1 MDPDKPEVE
10 ENVERVPS
18 KGLGRILPSATS
30 KEAGVQTDPTG
41 AEENAAL
48 LRLQEICRDA
58 DEGAPTSVLDAW
70 NCAERW
76 ITRLFLLERFVQVDH
91 DGLLDVIVFMTGITH
106 DLIGRYTEVFHDV
119 PVGPHRLR
127 LGELL
132 QRYNHTASEVNLAHQ
147 RSREWYN
154 NVRTALNSIAPD
166 VPLGMEA
173 SAAMAAITAA
183 GLHQPAATSSAPLAS
198 HAAVSQAVPS
208 GSSAPP
214 VQSVAVP
221 LAFSSVG
228 IPVPATSAS
237 TTVPAASS
245 QMPTTNH
252 PTGFRAGTL
261 VRRTTP
267 TPSDAVPPGGG
278 IFPPSRITP
287 TGQLKESGSS
297 ALPSGSAGPTHTSGI
312 ATLAGQDPSAS
323 SRETPASNEARGGR
337 RLVHAR
343 VGHSLFQPSSSGRG
357 SGSASQ
363 ALTGGRAMVAASGE
377 GSSRCPRGGRG
388 SRGGRGG
395 TPGVRGGISKTL
407 PTPGKV
413 IP

>member
-1 MDPDKPEVE
+1 MDPNKPEVE

-30 KEAGVQTDPTG
+30 KEAGVQTDPIG
-41 AEENAAL
+41 AEENTAL

-58 DEGAPTSVLDAW
+58 DEGAPTSVLDAL

-76 ITRLFLLERFVQVDH
+76 ITRLVLLERFVQVDH
-91 DGLLDVIVFMTGITH
+91 DGLLDVIIFMTGMAH
-106 DLIGRYTEVFHDV
+106 HLIGRYTHVLHDV
-119 PVGPHRLR
+119 P
-127 LGELL
+127 
-132 QRYNHTASEVNLAHQ
+132 RYNHTASEVNLAHQ
-147 RSREWYN
+147 RSREWYK
-154 NVRTALNSIAPD
+154 NVRTALNNIAPD

-173 SAAMAAITAA
+173 SAAMAAITAT
-183 GLHQPAATSSAPLAS
+183 GLHQPAATSSAPLAP
-198 HAAVSQAVPS
+198 HASVSPAVPS

-221 LAFSSVG
+221 LAFISVG
-228 IPVPATSAS
+228 IPVPVTSAS

-245 QMPTTNH
+245 QVPTTSHLN
-252 PTGFRAGTL
+252 GFRAGTL

-267 TPSDAVPPGGG
+267 TPSDAVPPGGD
-278 IFPPSRITP
+278 IFPPSRLTP
-287 TGQLKESGSS
+287 SGQLKESGSS

-312 ATLAGQDPSAS
+312 ATLAGQGPSAS
-323 SRETPASNEARGGR
+323 SRGTLASSEAQGGR

-343 VGHSLFQPSSSGRG
+343 VGYSLFQPSSSSRG

-363 ALTGGRAMVAASGE
+363 ALPRGHTMVAASGAS
-377 GSSRCPRGGRG
+377 SSRCPRGGRG

-407 PTPGKV
+407 PTPGKR
-413 IP
+413 IR

>member
-1 MDPDKPEVE
+1 MDPNKLEVE

-18 KGLGRILPSATS
+18 KGLGQILPSATS
-30 KEAGVQTDPTG
+30 KEAGVQTDPIG

-58 DEGAPTSVLDAW
+58 DEGAPTSMLDAL

-76 ITRLFLLERFVQVDH
+76 ITRLVLLERFVQVDH
-91 DGLLDVIVFMTGITH
+91 DGFLDVIIFMTGMAH
-106 DLIGRYTEVFHDV
+106 DLIGRYTQVFHDV
-119 PVGPHRLR
+119 P
-127 LGELL
+127 
-132 QRYNHTASEVNLAHQ
+132 
-147 RSREWYN
+147 YN

-183 GLHQPAATSSAPLAS
+183 RLHQPAATSSAPLAP
-198 HAAVSQAVPS
+198 HASVSQAVPS
-208 GSSAPP
+208 GSYAPP

-228 IPVPATSAS
+228 IPVPVTSAS

-245 QMPTTNH
+245 QVPTTSH
-252 PTGFRAGTL
+252 PTGFRAGNL

-267 TPSDAVPPGGG
+267 TPSDTVPPGCG
-278 IFPPSRITP
+278 IFPPSRLTP
-287 TGQLKESGSS
+287 SGQLKECGSS
-297 ALPSGSAGPTHTSGI
+297 ALPNGCAGPTHTSGI
-312 ATLAGQDPSAS
+312 ATWAGQSPSAS
-323 SRETPASNEARGGR
+323 SRGTPASSEARGGR

-343 VGHSLFQPSSSGRG
+343 VGHSLFQPRSSSRG

-363 ALTGGRAMVAASGE
+363 ALTRGRAMVAASGAS
-377 GSSRCPRGGRG
+377 SSRCPRGGRG

-395 TPGVRGGISKTL
+395 TPGVRFGISKTF
-407 PTPGKV
+407 PTPGKR